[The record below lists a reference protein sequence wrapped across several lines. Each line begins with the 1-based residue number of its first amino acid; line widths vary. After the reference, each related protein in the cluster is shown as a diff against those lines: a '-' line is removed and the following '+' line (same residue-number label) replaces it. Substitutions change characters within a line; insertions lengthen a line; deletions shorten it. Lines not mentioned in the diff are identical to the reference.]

1 MKFIHPTLTEGQG
14 RDLLEMLAGTITDP
28 ITLAQPARTANRQQH
43 IDFVKIARKKLA
55 EKLAENYSNLGN
67 AAKRACHIYLEI
79 AEKL

>member
-1 MKFIHPTLTEGQG
+1 MKFIQPTLSEGQA

-28 ITLAQPARTANRQQH
+28 IILAQPARTATRQQH

-55 EKLAENYSNLGN
+55 EEVKASYSGLGH
-67 AAKRACHIYLEI
+67 AAKRACHVYLEI

>member
-1 MKFIHPTLTEGQG
+1 MKFIQPTLSEVQA

-28 ITLAQPARTANRQQH
+28 ITLAQPARTATRQQH

-55 EKLAENYSNLGN
+55 ENYSDLGH